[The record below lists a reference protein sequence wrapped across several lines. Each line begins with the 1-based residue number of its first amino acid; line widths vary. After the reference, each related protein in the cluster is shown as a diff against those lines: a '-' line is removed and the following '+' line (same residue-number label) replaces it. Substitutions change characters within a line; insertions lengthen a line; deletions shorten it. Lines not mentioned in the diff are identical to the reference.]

1 MVAKRRIGEEEES
14 DERILGDGD
23 FVEKGLA
30 IAQETKERKYHLR
43 AQGIDLE
50 RIVERGAGLMGV
62 EPSLIWLYGKERNR
76 VSARSLICYWAV
88 RHLGISLAEIS
99 RRSGLSL
106 SGVSQSVKRGEELAS
121 ARGYTL
127 IETMKLKK

>member
-1 MVAKRRIGEEEES
+1 VKAMRRAKEFQKS

-76 VSARSLICYWAV
+76 VRARSLICYWAV
-88 RHLGISLAEIS
+88 RHLGISLAELS
-99 RRSGLSL
+99 RRSRLSL
-106 SGVSQSVKRGEELAS
+106 SGVSQSVKRGQKLAN
-121 ARGYTL
+121 ARDYRL
-127 IETMKLKK
+127 IETMKLQK